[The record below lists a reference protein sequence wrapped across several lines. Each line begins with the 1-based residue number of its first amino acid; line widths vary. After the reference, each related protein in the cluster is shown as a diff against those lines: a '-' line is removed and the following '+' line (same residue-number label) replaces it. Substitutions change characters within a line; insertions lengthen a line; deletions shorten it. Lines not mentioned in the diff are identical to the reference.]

1 MNGNHE
7 VSSTGHTCRAIDSI
21 SSHLRVPLRDY
32 GMVTIYM
39 HEVEKTNLLGRNHRR
54 SISNQ
59 DSSRLLRAVHG
70 VHEMLSAHVDRV
82 YDNRG
87 ALLMLFL
94 AGQCLFVTALV
105 LCITVSVALS
115 D

>member
-7 VSSTGHTCRAIDSI
+7 VSNEPRAAWDIDSI
-21 SSHLRVPLRDY
+21 SNHMRIRMWDY
-32 GMVTIYM
+32 GMVTIYRNEM
-39 HEVEKTNLLGRNHRR
+39 ERTNILDRHNRWGTSSKNR
-54 SISNQ
+54 
-59 DSSRLLRAVHG
+59 SRLLRPIHG
-70 VHEMLSAHVDRV
+70 MHEMLTAHVSRM

-105 LCITVSVALS
+105 IGITVTIALS

>member
-1 MNGNHE
+1 ME
-7 VSSTGHTCRAIDSI
+7 TTK
-21 SSHLRVPLRDY
+21 
-32 GMVTIYM
+32 VTIYM
-39 HEVEKTNLLGRNHRR
+39 HETQENNLLGRHHRR
-54 SISNQ
+54 GTSTK
-59 DSSRLLRAVHG
+59 DRSRLLRPIYG
-70 VHEMLSAHVDRV
+70 MHEMLSAHVSRM

-105 LCITVSVALS
+105 IGNTVTIALS

>member
-1 MNGNHE
+1 VNGNHE
-7 VSSTGHTCRAIDSI
+7 DSSEPRAARDIDSI
-21 SSHLRVPLRDY
+21 SNHVRIRMRDY
-32 GMVTIYM
+32 GMVTIYRNEM
-39 HEVEKTNLLGRNHRR
+39 ERTNIFCRHNRR
-54 SISNQ
+54 GTSTK
-59 DSSRLLRAVHG
+59 DRSRLLRPIHG
-70 VHEMLSAHVDRV
+70 MHEMLTAHVSRV

-105 LCITVSVALS
+105 IGITVTIALS